1 MPLERHPQ
9 NVRARDQQ
17 KHYARRRDVSS
28 HCALTVLSASPGKK
42 FAFVVPSSIQRAV
55 LMSTSSVTL
64 CGRKLDHPGH
74 ICAFFDSRQQEYD
87 VLTPYY
93 KEGIEIGE
101 EVVTIVDAERY
112 NDHCRQ
118 MRSRGVEVE
127 SAMQSNRLKVL
138 TAEDTYTA
146 GGRFEATR
154 MYELLQGAL
163 ADAKARGRRVRT
175 SGVMDWSAKGT
186 PGTEELIEYEA
197 KVNVLVPIYECTLLC
212 VYDLAKISGQEMMDI
227 LTTHPYVVHRRRI
240 IENPHYVPP
249 IEVLKDMLLDSPLGG
264 QSTHLPLT

>member
-1 MPLERHPQ
+1 
-9 NVRARDQQ
+9 
-17 KHYARRRDVSS
+17 
-28 HCALTVLSASPGKK
+28 
-42 FAFVVPSSIQRAV
+42 
-55 LMSTSSVTL
+55 MSTGSVTL
-64 CGRKLDHPGH
+64 CGRTLDHPGH

-93 KEGIEIGE
+93 KEGIENGE

-112 NDHCRQ
+112 HDHCRQ
-118 MRSRGVEVE
+118 IQSRGVEIDTVM
-127 SAMQSNRLKVL
+127 SQHSMKVL

-186 PGTEELIEYEA
+186 AGTEELIEYEA

-227 LTTHPYVVHRRRI
+227 LTTHPYVLHRRRI
-240 IENPHYVPP
+240 IENPHYIPP
-249 IEVLKDMLLDSPLGG
+249 IEVLRDVLLDNPFVGVAPR
-264 QSTHLPLT
+264 LPVA